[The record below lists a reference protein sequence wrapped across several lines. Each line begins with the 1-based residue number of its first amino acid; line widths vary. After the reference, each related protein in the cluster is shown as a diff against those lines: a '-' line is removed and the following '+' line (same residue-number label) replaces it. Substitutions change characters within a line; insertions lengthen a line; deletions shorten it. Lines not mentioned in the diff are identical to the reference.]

1 MEVRHDVGGGARGRY
16 RRAQWIAALLTRPV
30 VETDPAVAA
39 ELALERDHVG
49 ARAPLPVIDDDG
61 GRALALTGE
70 EERAA
75 ADVDRAREIA
85 LSAGRRG

>member
-1 MEVRHDVGGGARGRY
+1 MEVRHDVRGGARGRY
-16 RRAQWIAALLTRPV
+16 WRAQWIGAPLTRPI

-49 ARAPLPVIDDDG
+49 ARAPLAVIDDDG
-61 GRALALTGE
+61 GRARALTGE
-70 EERAA
+70 EQRAA
-75 ADVDRAREIA
+75 ANVDSAREIA